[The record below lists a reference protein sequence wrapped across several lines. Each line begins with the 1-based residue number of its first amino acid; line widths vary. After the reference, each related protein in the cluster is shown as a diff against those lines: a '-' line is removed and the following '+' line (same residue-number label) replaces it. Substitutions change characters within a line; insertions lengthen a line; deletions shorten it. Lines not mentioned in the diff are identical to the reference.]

1 MEYAHP
7 DALVS
12 TGWLADHLS
21 APDVRVVDA
30 SFHLPGQK
38 RDARREYE
46 AEHIPGAVYFDVNEI
61 ADPDTDLPHMLPPP
75 ELFASKVR
83 KLGLGNGNR
92 VVVYDVGGFASA
104 AARAWWMFRAF
115 GHKDVAVLDGG
126 LPKWLREGRPVE
138 DLPPIPRDRH
148 FIPHVDHT
156 IVRSF
161 DQVKANLA
169 SGRELVLDARSA
181 GRFTGTEPEPRP
193 GLKSGHIPGSA
204 NVPFLDLI
212 DLDTRCM
219 RSADDL
225 AARFAAAGVRPGHPV
240 VASCGSGVTACV
252 LALGLWLLGR
262 DDVTV
267 YDGSWAEWGGR
278 DDAPVE
284 LG

>member
-1 MEYAHP
+1 VEYANP
-7 DALVS
+7 DAVVG
-12 TGWLADHLS
+12 TDWLADHLS
-21 APDVRVVDA
+21 APDVRLVDA
-30 SFHLPGQK
+30 SFHLPGQH

-46 AEHIPGAVYFDVNEI
+46 AEHIPGAVYFNVNEI

-92 VVVYDVGGFASA
+92 IVIYDVGGFASA

-115 GHKDVAVLDGG
+115 GHKDVAVLNGG

-212 DLDTRCM
+212 DPDTRCM
-219 RSADDL
+219 RPADQL
-225 AARFAAAGVRPGHPV
+225 AARFAAAGVRPGRPV
-240 VASCGSGVTACV
+240 VTSCGSGVTACV

-262 DDVTV
+262 DDVAV

-278 DDAPVE
+278 DDAPVDV
-284 LG
+284 G